1 MRILLDTHA
10 LIWLMEA
17 NPRLNDNAS
26 VLITDADEVC
36 VSSASIWEVAIKARL
51 GKIKTDPRELFE
63 LAQRAGLKELQV
75 SARHAIVTRSL
86 PLVHPDPFDRLL
98 VAQAISEPMH
108 LLTADAKLAEYSEL
122 VIVI

>member
-17 NPRLNDNAS
+17 NPRLNDNARA
-26 VLITDADEVC
+26 LITNADEVY
-36 VSSASIWEVAIKARL
+36 VSSAGIWEVAIKVRL
-51 GKIKTDPRELFE
+51 GKIKTDPQRLFE
-63 LAQRAGLKELQV
+63 LAQKAGLKELQV
-75 SARHAIVTRSL
+75 SARHAIATQSL
-86 PLVHPDPFDRLL
+86 PLVHADPFDRLL

-108 LLTADAKLAEYSEL
+108 LLTADAKLAEYSRL

>member
-17 NPRLNDNAS
+17 NPRLNDNARA
-26 VLITDADEVC
+26 LITNADEVY
-36 VSSASIWEVAIKARL
+36 VSSAGIWEVAIKVRL
-51 GKIKTDPRELFE
+51 GKIKTDPQRLFE
-63 LAQRAGLKELQV
+63 LAQKAGLKELQV
-75 SARHAIVTRSL
+75 SARHAIATRSL
-86 PLVHPDPFDRLL
+86 PLVHADPFDRLL

-108 LLTADAKLAEYSEL
+108 LLTADAKLAEYSRL